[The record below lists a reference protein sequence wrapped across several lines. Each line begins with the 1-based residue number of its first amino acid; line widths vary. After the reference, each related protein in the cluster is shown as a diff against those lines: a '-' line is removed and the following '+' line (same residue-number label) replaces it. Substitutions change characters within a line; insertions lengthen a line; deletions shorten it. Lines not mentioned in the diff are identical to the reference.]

1 MNTSQIRVGHLFST
15 ISTSV
20 DADTLDAVVFVLPD
34 FVFDL
39 QSQLA
44 GRREN
49 LEKNL
54 FNYLCLCKYLLI
66 LTKNQIVTQNSFN
79 KTKPELCGSKAAI
92 NCLVHRCMQVGGG
105 R

>member
-1 MNTSQIRVGHLFST
+1 MRKYKLEIAFKVSINTFQIRVGHLFST
-15 ISTSV
+15 IPTSV

-49 LEKNL
+49 LEKIN
-54 FNYLCLCKYLLI
+54 FNYLRLRK
-66 LTKNQIVTQNSFN
+66 
-79 KTKPELCGSKAAI
+79 
-92 NCLVHRCMQVGGG
+92 
-105 R
+105 